1 MKQLIL
7 VVAEDAPL
15 RATLARWLMAAGYAV
30 ELAESPKRARE
41 VVENEAIALA
51 IVAPQRL
58 GPPGLDLARA
68 LRGTIGRL
76 IIVTET
82 SADAEAGIAE
92 ALQTDGS
99 ISKPLSEAEVL
110 ERVRAVLTE
119 EPVEEASPDVL
130 HFEGHTLNVGARQC
144 SKLDGEDIPLTRAE
158 FAMLLALARQN
169 GRVVSRD
176 ELRQA
181 VVRRDAGPDD
191 RSVDMLVSRLRRK
204 IEPDPKQPR
213 IIVTVPGEGY
223 RLAAAA
229 RSQDRGVSA
238 VVPPAAAPVAG
249 GQVLIER
256 SAPDAPQPLPKSR
269 ALWIGSAALV
279 GAVSFAVALWFSGP
293 ATRDA
298 PLPAPAAQKFDA
310 SVVPLINDEARIE
323 LATYPS
329 QPDFKAVAI
338 SADTYGTAMAARD
351 ASTASAEALERC
363 KMRSR
368 PNAYCRLYAVGT
380 DVVWSTK
387 SLALP
392 LPFDIHAEPLEDAF
406 NVAELPLNIPG
417 EADVITKNY
426 VNTRD
431 HRVLALRVTPQVI
444 GRYLAFTNA
453 MVRSS
458 AVRLA
463 TERCADFY
471 QSPCLIVSVDGFWTV
486 RVPKSRRILGLF
498 LLTTEAEMSDEDRQ
512 RIGPT
517 YQQKDWRALARGK
530 SGGWYAVAGAPSESA
545 AVEQALQRCAEHDG
559 ECHLHAI
566 SNFLVADDK

>member
-1 MKQLIL
+1 MKQRIL

-41 VVENEAIALA
+41 VVENEIIALA

-58 GPPGLDLARA
+58 GPPGVDLARA
-68 LRGTIGRL
+68 LRGAIGRL
-76 IIVTET
+76 IVVTET
-82 SADAEAGIAE
+82 SADAEGGIAE
-92 ALQTDGS
+92 SLQTDGS

-110 ERVRAVLTE
+110 ERVRAILPE
-119 EPVEEASPDVL
+119 EPAEEASPDVL
-130 HFEGHTLNVGARQC
+130 HFEGHTLDVGARQC
-144 SKLDGEDIPLTRAE
+144 STLDGEDIPLTRAE

-229 RSQDRGVSA
+229 RSQDRGVPA
-238 VVPPAAAPVAG
+238 VAPPAAAPVAG

-256 SAPDAPQPLPKSR
+256 SAPDAPQPLRRSR
-269 ALWIGSAALV
+269 VLWMGSAALV
-279 GAVSFAVALWFSGP
+279 GAATLAVAVWFSGP

-298 PLPAPAAQKFDA
+298 PPPVAQRFDA
-310 SVVPLINDEARIE
+310 SVVPLITDEARND
-323 LATYPS
+323 LAAYPS

-338 SADTYGTAMAARD
+338 SVDAYGTAMAARD

-363 KMRSR
+363 KARSR

-380 DVVWSTK
+380 DVVWSAK

-392 LPFDIHAEPLEDAF
+392 LPFDIHAEPLQDAF

-417 EADVITKNY
+417 QADVITKAY
-426 VNTRD
+426 VNNRD

-444 GRYLAFTNA
+444 GRYFTMTNA
-453 MVRSS
+453 TQLSS

-463 TERCADFY
+463 TERCADVF

-486 RVPKSRRILGLF
+486 RVPKSRRIRGLF
-498 LLTTEAEMSDEDRQ
+498 LLTSEAEMSDEDRQ

-530 SGGWYAVAGAPSESA
+530 SGGWYPVAGAASESA
-545 AVEQALQRCAEHDG
+545 AVEQALRLCAERDDG
-559 ECHLHAI
+559 CHLHAI